1 MSASMSRLNRSYF
14 VDGDPAIDKT
24 GKAYA
29 IGAYQAENAPGRTT
43 VAKYDPVTDAWTR
56 KSGMPTGR
64 AACVPDNCT

>member
-1 MSASMSRLNRSYF
+1 MSRLNRSYF

-43 VAKYDPVTDAWTR
+43 VEKHDTAIDTWTT
-56 KSGMPTGR
+56 KSDMPTGR
-64 AACVPDNCT
+64 AACVPDSST